1 MRKTYSIIPDCILGN
16 KIPDASMKMLWIEL
30 YSMANFGE
38 TKGLHRGQ
46 VMTTYSELS
55 IRTGLTMKQVRT
67 RVEQLVT
74 ESSLQRKSTNRGI
87 ILTIVDYNKF
97 INGKGRQPKNLT
109 VKESEGYVL
118 VECDKGNQGADFGTT
133 ETHCASELPTENQA
147 QMGRQM
153 GRQNEKN
160 DAPYI
165 SIRKERDVVVKEGN
179 NSNTSFSDKDIIS
192 QKKLEFKT
200 KVMDYLKLMG
210 MDQYLEIPDYKDAI
224 VKYLRYYGAV
234 KDDKRLCYETIPNF
248 SIDYT
253 INKWLRNE
261 YSLNKNN
268 TNT

>member
-16 KIPDASMKMLWIEL
+16 KIPDVSMKMLWIEL
-30 YSMANFGE
+30 YSMVNFGE
-38 TKGLHRGQ
+38 INGLHRGQ

-55 IRTGLTMKQVRT
+55 MRTGLTMKQVRT
-67 RVEQLVT
+67 RIEQLVT
-74 ESSLQRKSTNRGI
+74 ESRLQRKPTNRGI

-97 INGKGRQPKNLT
+97 INGKGRQHKNLT
-109 VKESEGYVL
+109 VKESDGYAL
-118 VECDKGNQGADFGTT
+118 AERDKGNRGADLGAT

-147 QMGRQM
+147 QMGRQ
-153 GRQNEKN
+153 NEKN
-160 DAPYI
+160 EAPYI
-165 SIRKERDVVVKEGN
+165 SIREEKDVVVKDDN
-179 NSNTSFSDKDIIS
+179 NSNSSFSDKEIIS
-192 QKKLEFKT
+192 QKKQEFKT
-200 KVMDYLKLMG
+200 KVIDCLELIG
-210 MDQYLEIPDYKDAI
+210 MKRYLEIPDYKDAI

>member
-1 MRKTYSIIPDCILGN
+1 MRKTYSLIPDCILGN
-16 KIPDASMKMLWIEL
+16 NIPDASMKMLWIEL

-55 IRTGLTMKQVRT
+55 TRTGLTMKQVRT
-67 RVEQLVT
+67 RVEQFVT

-97 INGKGRQPKNLT
+97 INGKGRLSNELT
-109 VKESEGYVL
+109 VKKSEGYTL
-118 VECDKGNQGADFGTT
+118 IECGKGNQGADFGAT

-147 QMGRQM
+147 QMGRQK

-165 SIRKERDVVVKEGN
+165 SIREEKDVVVKDDN
-179 NSNTSFSDKDIIS
+179 NSNSSFSDKEIIS
-192 QKKLEFKT
+192 QKKHEFKT
-200 KVMDYLKLMG
+200 KVIDCLELIG
-210 MDQYLEIPDYKDAI
+210 MKRYLEIPDYKDAI

-234 KDDKRLCYETIPNF
+234 KDGIILCYETIPNF